1 MRVRWFTSSD
11 CPCDGFAL
19 LQSYDQG
26 LPFGNP
32 VPLSTN
38 VFNSFIIEIMIVV
51 LNGKTASL
59 GHMLIVVAVGRD
71 FAFLGNCLVRLHQR
85 VELGDFLACL

>member
-1 MRVRWFTSSD
+1 M
-11 CPCDGFAL
+11 L
-19 LQSYDQG
+19 
-26 LPFGNP
+26 
-32 VPLSTN
+32 LSTN

-71 FAFLGNCLVRLHQR
+71 FAFLGKLFGEVTLR
-85 VELGDFLACL
+85 G

>member
-1 MRVRWFTSSD
+1 M
-11 CPCDGFAL
+11 
-19 LQSYDQG
+19 
-26 LPFGNP
+26 
-32 VPLSTN
+32 PLSTN

-71 FAFLGNCLVRLHQR
+71 FAFLGKLFGEVTLR
-85 VELGDFLACL
+85 G